1 MNNYNEIKRKNYRF
15 PAYDDK
21 EGVKI
26 QREGKRNLF
35 ANDRSWLTPN
45 KTADYQSATSR
56 QSVDKTQ
63 PAGAKIQPVAK
74 SESAERTLRRSRKET
89 LDKQGLT
96 IRQQTELKKHRDN
109 LPDYNKKITAETDAV
124 GRTSLFGK
132 EPRKSSLRNPSAT
145 PKEESSIKREYSGR
159 SYFVPKYIPASV
171 LPDESS
177 EQEAKIGKD
186 ELLNSLKK
194 PKESYLMFDQE
205 PAAYQEK
212 RGEEPSVKKFPATEI
227 TEEPVKR
234 KGILERGLKG
244 LIQDE
249 ALSAQNKGYFNK
261 KG

>member
-15 PAYDDK
+15 PAYDDQ

-45 KTADYQSATSR
+45 KTADYKAATSR

-63 PAGAKIQPVAK
+63 PVGAKVQPVTK
-74 SESAERTLRRSRKET
+74 EEDERTLRRSRKET

-109 LPDYNKKITAETDAV
+109 LPDYSKKIAPETDAV

-132 EPRKSSLRNPSAT
+132 EPRTSSLRNTSAQNT
-145 PKEESSIKREYSGR
+145 ESTIKREYSGR

-171 LPDESS
+171 LPDE
-177 EQEAKIGKD
+177 ETGEKIGKE
-186 ELLNSLKK
+186 ELLASLKK
-194 PKESYLMFDQE
+194 PQDSYLMFDQE
-205 PAAYQEK
+205 PAAFQEK
-212 RGEEPSVKKFPATEI
+212 RNEEPSVKKFP
-227 TEEPVKR
+227 TEEINEEPAKR
-234 KGILERGLKG
+234 KSILERGLQG

-249 ALSAQNKGYFNK
+249 ALSAKNKGYFNK